1 MFLLYIIIQ
10 KYSSYILLIFKNNL
24 IFRLIK
30 EFFVIIKTIVIDII
44 LIENYY

>member
-10 KYSSYILLIFKNNL
+10 KYENNL

>member
-1 MFLLYIIIQ
+1 MFLLYTIIQ
-10 KYSSYILLIFKNNL
+10 KYENNL